1 MSCFD
6 LPDSFS
12 INNKGKFC
20 HTGILAYGWQ
30 LKCQSAVSTRVL
42 VDQCAAVSFS
52 SAKSVIPVILCSS
65 QNTYSE
71 TKGFSLG
78 PQYIKLATKIIN

>member
-1 MSCFD
+1 MSRFD
-6 LPDSFS
+6 LPDSVS

-52 SAKSVIPVILCSS
+52 SAKSVIPVTLCSS
-65 QNTYSE
+65 QNRNSE
-71 TKGFSLG
+71 TKGLSLD
-78 PQYIKLATKIIN
+78 PQCIKLAARI